1 MNDKRRDED
10 LVRQAKAMFDD
21 SVDKLDAGTLSRL
34 NRGRQAAL
42 EELDRTRLTGQW
54 TRWVPA
60 TGIVAVAAVAVVVWQ
75 GDTVDVTLPA
85 NGSVSEF
92 ELLLG
97 EDSLEMIEELEFY
110 RWIGP
115 TDFETN
121 GNVG

>member
-110 RWIGP
+110 PWIGP